1 MEMFWKCSE
10 KISEIIDVKCRALFF
25 AISTLGKVSLKTW
38 RRRCCYKGTESR
50 YSRVRR
56 NVGLSIHSRDVRIMK
71 KKKKKRKR
79 ERERE
84 REREDRLIG
93 IESQRATGVL
103 TVVLLSF
110 FFFLLF
116 FFLLL
121 LLSSESL
128 KEVKDL

>member
-84 REREDRLIG
+84 RERERRPSNWNRISTSDWRLDC
-93 IESQRATGVL
+93 RAA
-103 TVVLLSF
+103 
-110 FFFLLF
+110 LF
-116 FFLLL
+116 L
-121 LLSSESL
+121 LLSSFLPSSSSSFF
-128 KEVKDL
+128 